1 MSGQLARNAKM
12 RLCRGNKSLSW
23 LLTAGTAALFVWA
36 NHRLIVIG
44 AFV

>member
-1 MSGQLARNAKM
+1 MSGQLARNSKM

-23 LLTAGTAALFVWA
+23 LLTAGTAALFAWA